1 MSAPVPAARRRP
13 YGGVTSLHSTA
24 DGGSFDYDSG
34 DGDDGAGGA
43 PSCALAQ
50 VAAGVLLA
58 FMGGSLGYV
67 LTGDATRSL
76 LWLLGLWAGATVGV
90 FATRPAVT
98 GGGDGAAEDD
108 GERAGGSAG
117 GVTRPV
123 RSV

>member
-13 YGGVTSLHSTA
+13 YGGMVPLHSTA
-24 DGGSFDYDSG
+24 DGGSFEYDSG
-34 DGDDGAGGA
+34 GDSDDGGAGGA

-108 GERAGGSAG
+108 GEAPSCAWRQ
-117 GVTRPV
+117 
-123 RSV
+123 